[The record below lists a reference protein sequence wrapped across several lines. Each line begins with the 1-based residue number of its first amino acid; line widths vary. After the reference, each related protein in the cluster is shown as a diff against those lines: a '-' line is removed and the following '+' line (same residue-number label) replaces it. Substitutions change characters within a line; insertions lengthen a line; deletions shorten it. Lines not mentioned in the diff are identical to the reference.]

1 VVGFSKYTDVFH
13 WTEKAVRRIQSK
25 QPQGE
30 HCIMAQEID
39 IVIGQRVRALRQVRG
54 LSQTDLGAKI
64 GVQFQQVQKYETG
77 MNRISCSRIQLI
89 ADVLGVPASDFFINL
104 GTNKDDE
111 HSQTSK
117 GLRNLA
123 YDKKITNVML
133 ALDKLG
139 ARQKASFLALL
150 FEVAKDPK

>member
-1 VVGFSKYTDVFH
+1 
-13 WTEKAVRRIQSK
+13 
-25 QPQGE
+25 
-30 HCIMAQEID
+30 
-39 IVIGQRVRALRQVRG
+39 LRKVRG

-77 MNRISCSRIQLI
+77 MNRISCSRIQFI

-111 HSQTSK
+111 HPQTSK
-117 GLRNLA
+117 GLLNLL
-123 YDKKITNVML
+123 YDKKITDVMF